1 VVKVYSDRIKVSIDI
16 GTTKICVIIA
26 QQLDAH
32 RIEVLGMG
40 KAPSHGLKKGV
51 VVDIGKT
58 IHSIKRAVQEAELM
72 AGVKVESAYIGISG
86 AHIHSLNSQGITPIK
101 HGDVRQA
108 DIDSVLASA
117 QAIPVPEGQQIL
129 HVLPQYFLI
138 DGHEKVQD
146 PFGMHGI
153 RLEVE
158 AHIILGA
165 VSSVQNLVKCCESAG
180 IKVADIVLEQLASAE
195 AVLSDD
201 ERELGIG
208 VLDIGGGTSDLALYQ
223 HGSIRHTMVLAV
235 AGNHFTNDVAIG
247 LRTTIDD
254 AERVKREYGLASI
267 KFLDQDVAI
276 DVEMVHGNARQSVQR
291 SALIN
296 IIEPRTR
303 ELLSLVHEELI
314 SRKLL
319 SYVPAGMVITG
330 GGSLLKGIKEVAE
343 EIFNMPVRIGM
354 PRIDYDLPES
364 LNNPIYATGYGLL
377 MHALKKEKH
386 NNVHAVGGPLLQRIS
401 ERMKSW
407 VADFF

>member
-1 VVKVYSDRIKVSIDI
+1 MVKVYADRIKVSIDI

-26 QQLDAH
+26 QQLDAD

-51 VVDIGKT
+51 VVDIAKT

-72 AGVKVESAYIGISG
+72 AGIPVESAYIGISG
-86 AHIHSLNSQGITPIK
+86 AHIHSLNSQGLVPIK
-101 HGDVRQA
+101 HGDVRAA
-108 DIDSVLASA
+108 DIESVLESA

-129 HVLPQYFLI
+129 HVLPQYYLI
-138 DGHEKVQD
+138 DGREKVQD

-165 VSSVQNLVKCCESAG
+165 VASVQNLIKCCESAG
-180 IKVADIVLEQLASAE
+180 VKVADVILEQLASAD

-201 ERELGIG
+201 ERELGVG
-208 VLDIGGGTSDLALYQ
+208 VLDIGGGTADLALYQ

-235 AGNHFTNDVAIG
+235 AGNHFTNDIAIG
-247 LRTTIDD
+247 LRTTIED
-254 AERVKREYGLASI
+254 AERIKREYGLASI
-267 KFLDQDVAI
+267 KLLEHDEPI
-276 DVEMVHGNARQSVQR
+276 EVEMVQGNARNVVQR
-291 SALIN
+291 SELIN

-314 SRKLL
+314 KRKLL
-319 SYVPAGMVITG
+319 SFVPSGMVITG

-343 EIFNMPVRIGM
+343 EIFNMPVRLGT
-354 PRIDYDLPES
+354 PRIEYDLPES
-364 LNNPIYATGYGLL
+364 LHNPIYATGYGLL
-377 MHALKKEKH
+377 MHALKKEKQT
-386 NNVHAVGGPLLQRIS
+386 NVHAVGGPLLQRLT
-401 ERMKSW
+401 ERMRSW

>member
-1 VVKVYSDRIKVSIDI
+1 MVKIYADRIKVSIDI

-26 QQLDAH
+26 QQLDTH

-58 IHSIKRAVQEAELM
+58 IHSIQRAVQEAELM
-72 AGVKVESAYIGISG
+72 AGIKVESAYIGISG
-86 AHIHSLNSQGITPIK
+86 AHIHSLNSHGVVPIK
-101 HGDVRQA
+101 HGDIRQA
-108 DIDSVLASA
+108 DIESVLASA

-129 HVLPQYFLI
+129 HVLSQYFLI

-146 PFGMHGI
+146 PLGMHGI

-180 IKVADIVLEQLASAE
+180 VKVADVVLEQLASAE

-208 VLDIGGGTSDLALYQ
+208 MLDIGGGTSDLALYQ
-223 HGSIRHTMVLAV
+223 NGSIRHTMVLAV

-254 AERVKREYGLASI
+254 AERIKREYGLASI
-267 KFLDQDVAI
+267 KLLEHDESI
-276 DVEMVHGNARQSVQR
+276 DIEMMHGNARGMVQR
-291 SALIN
+291 SALIQ
-296 IIEPRTR
+296 IVEPRTR

-314 SRKLL
+314 NKKLL
-319 SYVPAGMVITG
+319 SYVPSGMVITG
-330 GGSLLKGIKEVAE
+330 GGSMLKGMKEVAE

-354 PRIDYDLPES
+354 PRVDYDLPES
-364 LNNPIYATGYGLL
+364 LKNPIYATGYGLL
-377 MHALKKEKH
+377 MHALKKEKKH
-386 NNVHAVGGPLLQRIS
+386 GVNAVGGPLLQRIS

>member
-1 VVKVYSDRIKVSIDI
+1 MVKIYADRVKVSIDI

-26 QQLDAH
+26 QQLDAD

-51 VVDIGKT
+51 VVDIAKT

-72 AGVKVESAYIGISG
+72 AGIKVESAYIGISG
-86 AHIHSLNSQGITPIK
+86 AHIHSLNSQGLAPIK
-101 HGDVRQA
+101 HGDVRAA
-108 DIDSVLASA
+108 DIENVLASA

-129 HVLPQYFLI
+129 HVLPQYYII

-180 IKVADIVLEQLASAE
+180 VKVADVVLEQLASAA

-201 ERELGIG
+201 ERELGVG
-208 VLDIGGGTSDLALYQ
+208 VLDIGGGTADLALYQ

-235 AGNHFTNDVAIG
+235 AGNHFTNDIAIG
-247 LRTTIDD
+247 LRTTLED

-267 KFLDQDVAI
+267 KLLEHDEPI
-276 DVEMVHGNARQSVQR
+276 EIEMVQGNARNTVQR
-291 SALIN
+291 SELIH

-314 SRKLL
+314 KRKLL
-319 SYVPAGMVITG
+319 SFVPSGMVITG

-343 EIFNMPVRIGM
+343 ETFNMPVRHWCASH
-354 PRIDYDLPES
+354 RL
-364 LNNPIYATGYGLL
+364 
-377 MHALKKEKH
+377 
-386 NNVHAVGGPLLQRIS
+386 
-401 ERMKSW
+401 
-407 VADFF
+407 